1 MNHLS
6 RLGFVGVLCALSATA
21 SSAPINQDFE
31 VNPPAPP
38 PVVVPGWQILGNV
51 KTTGATTVTT
61 YSGSQDVFPFQK
73 RMAQLVSNDGQD
85 WGAGAGNYSP
95 PSNAT
100 DLDSFFGLLPG
111 TIASSYSAYNGS
123 GIKQT
128 FTGSA
133 GEVLK
138 QRWNFFSTEDPD
150 PVYGLNDT
158 AFAVITGPGVINPFI
173 IFLEDS
179 LGVGNSG
186 TSGWRTFSYSLPADG
201 DYTIGFG
208 VVNGVDYK
216 YDAELFLDD
225 FTGVPE
231 PASLAL
237 LGLGLACLG
246 GLRRNRSERL

>member
-6 RLGFVGVLCALSATA
+6 RFSILGALCALSATA
-21 SSAPINQDFE
+21 SGAPINQDFE

-51 KTTGATTVTT
+51 KTTGATTVIT
-61 YSGSQDVFPFQK
+61 YNGPQDVFPFQK

-85 WGAGAGNYSP
+85 HGASTGDYNP
-95 PSNAT
+95 PSNAA
-100 DLDSFFGLLPG
+100 DLDTFFGLSAG
-111 TIASSYSAYNGS
+111 TLATSYQAYNGS

-128 FTGSA
+128 FSGSA

-138 QRWNFFSTEDPD
+138 QRWNFFSTDDPD
-150 PVYGLNDT
+150 PLYGLNDT
-158 AFAVITGPGVINPFI
+158 AFAVITVQGVSSL

-179 LGVGNSG
+179 IGAGVTG
-186 TSGWRTFSYSLPADG
+186 TSGWRTFSYNLPADG

-208 VVNGVDYK
+208 VVNGGDYK
-216 YDAELFLDD
+216 FDAELFLDYYI
-225 FTGVPE
+225 GVPE

-246 GLRRNRSERL
+246 GLRRKMPERL

>member
-6 RLGFVGVLCALSATA
+6 RFSILGALCALSATA
-21 SSAPINQDFE
+21 SGAPINQDFE

-51 KTTGATTVTT
+51 KTTGATTVIT
-61 YSGSQDVFPFQK
+61 YNGPQDVFPFQK

-85 WGAGAGNYSP
+85 HGASTGDYNP
-95 PSNAT
+95 PSNAA
-100 DLDSFFGLLPG
+100 DLDTFFGLSAG
-111 TIASSYSAYNGS
+111 TLATSYQAYNGS

-128 FTGSA
+128 FSGSA
-133 GEVLK
+133 GEVLR

-186 TSGWRTFSYSLPADG
+186 TSGWRTFSYNLPADG